1 MAVMAVSS
9 AAPIEES
16 HSPSLLTLVKVDQDG
31 TEDSNSVAMAGCIV
45 RAWDGNRCD
54 GRNLYAYEY
63 TVVRNSCRSCVNY
76 SGSHSFSFEGN
87 CLSYQAMYAHSGQC
101 RTGRGLFAGGG
112 YVSQCFNVNTGHA
125 WNTGTVCFG
134 PR

>member
-16 HSPSLLTLVKVDQDG
+16 HSPSLLTPVKVDQDG

-63 TVVRNSCRSCVNY
+63 TV
-76 SGSHSFSFEGN
+76 
-87 CLSYQAMYAHSGQC
+87 C